1 MAVQTINYQCPAC
14 TAPLRFDGTSGK
26 LVCDYCESSYSV
38 EEVEAFYREKTKKAE
53 EASAKEEKKEK
64 EIENERII
72 SPVQDEWNEESL
84 SGDWG
89 VDSEK
94 LKAYSCTSCGAELIC
109 DDTTAA
115 TTCPYCG
122 NPTVI
127 PGQFAGALK
136 PDYVI
141 PFKIDKKQA
150 VNALK
155 MHYGKKK
162 LLPKAFK
169 DENHIQEI
177 KGVYVPFWLFD
188 GKAQVEM
195 NAAAMRTHQFKEGK
209 YMVTVTE
216 HYDLYRKG
224 QVSFE
229 KIPVDASSRM
239 PDDFMDSIEPFD
251 YAELKEFS
259 MAYFAGFFADKYDV
273 SVADSKSRADLRTE
287 NTAVEAVQ
295 NTLKHPGAVIR
306 NRHVHLQRGDVH
318 YALLPV
324 WMLTTNWN
332 GKRYMFAM
340 NGQTGKLVVDEAG
353 LLTEDELNQKK
364 WFKEKY
370 KEEHKSELN
379 RYYRARRVLQENR
392 NDDGKVPVHKWEYDK
407 SVLPGEIAALKEEK
421 DALFR
426 ELKTYQKIQKNIES
440 VLDDKNES
448 SVLEALE
455 KKQVEVKQRE
465 AVKPK
470 KRNRGMEL

>member
-14 TAPLRFDGTSGK
+14 TAPLRFDGTS
-26 LVCDYCESSYSV
+26 
-38 EEVEAFYREKTKKAE
+38 
-53 EASAKEEKKEK
+53 
-64 EIENERII
+64 
-72 SPVQDEWNEESL
+72 
-84 SGDWG
+84 
-89 VDSEK
+89 
-94 LKAYSCTSCGAELIC
+94 
-109 DDTTAA
+109 
-115 TTCPYCG
+115 G

-195 NAAAMRTHQFKEGK
+195 NAAAMRTHQFKEGR

-239 PDDFMDSIEPFD
+239 TDDFMDSIEPFD

-340 NGQTGKLVVDEAG
+340 NGQTGKLVGDLPMDKG
-353 LLTEDELNQKK
+353 LY
-364 WFKEKY
+364 WKY
-370 KEEHKSELN
+370 FFL
-379 RYYRARRVLQENR
+379 YGGMIGALLYVVLM
-392 NDDGKVPVHKWEYDK
+392 
-407 SVLPGEIAALKEEK
+407 LIL
-421 DALFR
+421 L
-426 ELKTYQKIQKNIES
+426 L
-440 VLDDKNES
+440 
-448 SVLEALE
+448 
-455 KKQVEVKQRE
+455 
-465 AVKPK
+465 
-470 KRNRGMEL
+470 